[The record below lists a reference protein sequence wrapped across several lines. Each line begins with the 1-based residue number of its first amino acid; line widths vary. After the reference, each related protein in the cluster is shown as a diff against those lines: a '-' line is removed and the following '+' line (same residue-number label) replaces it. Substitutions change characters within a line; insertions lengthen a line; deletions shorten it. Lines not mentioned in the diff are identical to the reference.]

1 MSRLHFF
8 SFFFPSS
15 LHFFKL
21 PEGLPR
27 ICNQQQCVSHFE
39 NQLFTLPSHTH
50 THTLI
55 LSFSYTDLF
64 TFLSLMQ
71 QLVYICFSSLTCSL
85 FSLHPS
91 PSHIYTSLF
100 THHCVPSLIPPFE
113 NHLIR
118 KACEAHMSSPRFR
131 RHHTHLLSSPFF
143 FFATKLS
150 SPFSAASS
158 SYFLISCLSVLY
170 LTNYAERLEAVA
182 WPGKQRRSCKDI
194 NIHPGINIRSESQV
208 GQMGGGRGVQCR
220 TPEERCL
227 DEEAAASTHSEA

>member
-8 SFFFPSS
+8 FFFFPSS

-50 THTLI
+50 THSLI

-118 KACEAHMSSPRFR
+118 KACEAHMSSPPLPPPPHTPPVIPLFFFR
-131 RHHTHLLSSPFF
+131 HQTLLSFF
-143 FFATKLS
+143 SCILLVFF
-150 SPFSAASS
+150 
-158 SYFLISCLSVLY
+158 Y
-170 LTNYAERLEAVA
+170 LVSLRALPN
-182 WPGKQRRSCKDI
+182 
-194 NIHPGINIRSESQV
+194 
-208 GQMGGGRGVQCR
+208 
-220 TPEERCL
+220 
-227 DEEAAASTHSEA
+227 

>member
-1 MSRLHFF
+1 MLPILWRRRAAQRLMADGRKNNVKTSLFL
-8 SFFFPSS
+8 FFFPLPYIS
-15 LHFFKL
+15 LNSLKDCL
-21 PEGLPR
+21 ASAISR
-27 ICNQQQCVSHFE
+27 NAWA
-39 NQLFTLPSHTH
+39 TLKTNCLLSPHTH

-118 KACEAHMSSPRFR
+118 KACEAHMSSPPLPPPPHTPPVIPLFFFR
-131 RHHTHLLSSPFF
+131 HQTLLSFF
-143 FFATKLS
+143 SCILLVFFNLVSLRAL
-150 SPFSAASS
+150 P
-158 SYFLISCLSVLY
+158 
-170 LTNYAERLEAVA
+170 N
-182 WPGKQRRSCKDI
+182 
-194 NIHPGINIRSESQV
+194 
-208 GQMGGGRGVQCR
+208 
-220 TPEERCL
+220 
-227 DEEAAASTHSEA
+227 

>member
-1 MSRLHFF
+1 
-8 SFFFPSS
+8 
-15 LHFFKL
+15 
-21 PEGLPR
+21 
-27 ICNQQQCVSHFE
+27 
-39 NQLFTLPSHTH
+39 
-50 THTLI
+50 
-55 LSFSYTDLF
+55 
-64 TFLSLMQ
+64 MQ

-118 KACEAHMSSPRFR
+118 KACEAHMSSPPLPPPP
-131 RHHTHLLSSPFF
+131 HTPPVIPLF

-208 GQMGGGRGVQCR
+208 GQTGGDGVFSAGHQRKDVWMRRRPRRHTQRHDTILIKGDKFEIRHKLLSFRRLGRGQTLISSGSTLQR
-220 TPEERCL
+220 RSWE
-227 DEEAAASTHSEA
+227 DEP